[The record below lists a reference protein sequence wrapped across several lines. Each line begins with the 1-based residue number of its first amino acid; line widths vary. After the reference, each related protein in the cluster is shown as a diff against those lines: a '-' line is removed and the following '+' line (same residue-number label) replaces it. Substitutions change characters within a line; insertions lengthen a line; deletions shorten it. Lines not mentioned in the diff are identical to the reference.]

1 MRKSTW
7 NKVCGIMDS
16 TRLTKE
22 AKKDRILN
30 IFAQQRYIDI
40 PLLRGCLREI
50 GYDPTDEEIFSEL
63 KRRVKPKSSRTI
75 RITSHP

>member
-7 NKVCGIMDS
+7 KKVCEIMDS
-16 TRLTKE
+16 TRLTNE

-30 IFAQQRYIDI
+30 IFAKQRYIDI
-40 PLLRGCLREI
+40 TLLRGCLREI

-63 KRRVKPKSSRTI
+63 IKRIAKAR
-75 RITSHP
+75 

>member
-1 MRKSTW
+1 
-7 NKVCGIMDS
+7 MDS

-22 AKKDRILN
+22 EKKDRILN
-30 IFAQQRYIDI
+30 IFVQQRYIDM

-63 KRRVKPKSSRTI
+63 KRIAKARWGDCGESSDQG
-75 RITSHP
+75 S

>member
-7 NKVCGIMDS
+7 EKICKIMDS
-16 TRLTKE
+16 THLTNE
-22 AKKDRILN
+22 AKRERILN
-30 IFAQQRYIDI
+30 IFARQRYIDI

-63 KRRVKPKSSRTI
+63 KRTAKTKLVRYAQG
-75 RITSHP
+75 